1 MACRAG
7 ALGCA
12 SERCLRRVRHEP
24 RVSSMPSASSRTSG
38 APHDRPAELFMQK
51 EWANE
56 WSGLASGGVASR
68 TSSRALGSRPV

>member
-12 SERCLRRVRHEP
+12 SERCLRRVRYEP

-38 APHDRPAELFMQK
+38 APHDSSSSE
-51 EWANE
+51 EWAV
-56 WSGLASGGVASR
+56 WRTSAAASR
-68 TSSRALGSRPV
+68 